1 MTNACSYLS
10 PVKSSPDPQSEDEPP
25 LHLPY
30 LITALV
36 GAHRA
41 QRSLVGLQVRWLE
54 RFLAAWETESGNP
67 DRVSCSETF
76 DDLSPPL
83 AFCPRLLW
91 DTSNVGIA
99 PDPFRGPHL
108 PLPPVSPTNMG
119 VAMPRDGRNEMTTIT
134 CLEFSRH
141 VSSLVHFANF
151 LYPLFTL
158 RGPGR
163 QGNEDQSLSP
173 SQTSAIARV
182 NSFLSSRWV
191 SPSACFLL
199 TISVHAQRGLQY
211 FVCVCE
217 CVSVCFSPAILALRA
232 TGQPMS
238 DTNNLRATKALK

>member
-1 MTNACSYLS
+1 MKC
-10 PVKSSPDPQSEDEPP
+10 SPDPQTEDEPP

-30 LITALV
+30 LIHALV

-67 DRVSCSETF
+67 NRVPCSEIF
-76 DDLSPPL
+76 CDLSPPL

-91 DTSNVGIA
+91 DTSNVGIV

-108 PLPPVSPTNMG
+108 PLPHVSPTNMD
-119 VAMPRDGRNEMTTIT
+119 VAMPQDGWNDMTTST

-158 RGPGR
+158 RGPGHP
-163 QGNEDQSLSP
+163 GNEDQSLSP

-191 SPSACFLL
+191 SPSACFL
-199 TISVHAQRGLQY
+199 
-211 FVCVCE
+211 FVCVC
-217 CVSVCFSPAILALRA
+217 VCFAPAILALQA
-232 TGQPMS
+232 TEPPMS
-238 DTNNLRATKALK
+238 ETNSLRTTRALK